1 MRRLSTVALAIAALV
16 FAACEK
22 EKSFTID
29 WDLGL
34 ATENGLQVDSVV
46 LTIEGET
53 AMSTSELKNGHAILN
68 GDIDEPALGTV
79 TVYFTY
85 DGQSNSTGFDVV
97 VEPGQITTDDQL
109 NFARGTALNDA
120 ALGLF
125 EQIDSLMQTN
135 KDCTQLICDY
145 VDAHKNDVSV
155 ILVLTHPAMTSLLD
169 YSELRELFGKTNAA
183 IQENSKMQ
191 ALKKKLDLI
200 ASTAPG
206 NMFVDF
212 EAEYD
217 GQVQHLSDYVGKG
230 KYVLADFW
238 ASWCGPCRNEIPGI
252 IEVYNKYNGNNFTV
266 IGVATWDKP
275 EDTLRAIGELGIPY
289 PQIMNAQYA
298 GSTAYGIEGIPEI
311 ILFGP
316 DGTILK
322 RGLRG
327 DDIEKAVKAC
337 LGL

>member
-1 MRRLSTVALAIAALV
+1 MKKLSTVALAIAALV

-34 ATENGLQVDSVV
+34 ATENGLEVDSVV
-46 LTIEGET
+46 LAIDGAT
-53 AMSTSELKNGHAILN
+53 AVSTSELKNGHAILK

-85 DGQSNSTGFDVV
+85 NGQPNSTGFDVV
-97 VEPGQITTDDQL
+97 VEPGKITTDEEL

-125 EQIDSLMQTN
+125 EQIDSLMQAN

-145 VDAHKNDVSV
+145 VEAHKNDVSV

-169 YSELRELFGKTNAA
+169 YSELSALFDKTADA
-183 IQENSKMQ
+183 IRQNSKMQ
-191 ALKKKLDLI
+191 ALKEKLDLI

-217 GQVQHLSDYVGKG
+217 GKVQHLSDYVGKG
-230 KYVLADFW
+230 KYVLVDFW
-238 ASWCGPCRNEIPGI
+238 ASWCGPCRNEIPNI